1 MAPMIPRNSPKSPF
15 SGIADSPKFPEPP
28 YRGAGVFGGN
38 FRGRQFDPA
47 SPWNARVGQ
56 ARDFLGSPGG
66 SSNTGN
72 SRRAFALVSVFPGR

>member
-38 FRGRQFDPA
+38 FRGHECSLQTSQKPGCRTTRHPSSHHDQPH
-47 SPWNARVGQ
+47 Q
-56 ARDFLGSPGG
+56 APPNGSFLGHQQYG
-66 SSNTGN
+66 
-72 SRRAFALVSVFPGR
+72 